1 MSLTSSEIDRI
12 APTRRPAGPAV
23 GYHTWRDLTFL
34 HWRFPPELIAPL
46 IPAGLTL
53 DTFEGEA
60 WVGLVP
66 FFMANVRPSWFC
78 TVPGLSNF
86 CETNV
91 RTYVHFRGQDPG
103 VWFLSLEA
111 SNSIAVLAARLGWHL
126 PYFRASM
133 SLINDGTTRHY
144 QSQRHWPGP
153 RGVGCQ
159 VTAQF
164 GPLIGSDTP
173 HRMLPPGEAIPG
185 SFEHFLVERYLLYT
199 QGRNGSLYCGQVH
212 HRPYPV
218 RTVEHLECTDS
229 LLASHG
235 LTVSRPPDHVAAST
249 GVDVEIFPLRRIAG
263 GPGTSV

>member
-1 MSLTSSEIDRI
+1 MSPASPEIDRI

-34 HWRFPPELIAPL
+34 HWKFPPELIAPL

-66 FFMANVRPSWFC
+66 FFMANVRPSWFWA
-78 TVPGLSNF
+78 VPGLSHF

-103 VWFLSLEA
+103 VWFLSLDA

-126 PYFRASM
+126 PYFRSEM
-133 SLINDGTTRHY
+133 SLTVDGSWRRY
-144 QSQRHWPGP
+144 RSIRRWPGP

-159 VTAQF
+159 VSARF
-164 GPLIGSDTP
+164 GPLLGSDEP
-173 HRMLPPGEAIPG
+173 HRAKPPGEAIPG
-185 SFEHFLVERYLLYT
+185 SFEHFLVERYLLFA
-199 QGRNGSLYCGQVH
+199 QGRDGSLHRGQVH

-218 RTVEHLECTDS
+218 STVTELEYDDS
-229 LLASHG
+229 LLPSHG
-235 LTVSRPPDHVAAST
+235 LTVSRPPDHIAAST
-249 GVDVEIFPLRRIAG
+249 GVDVEIFPLRRI
-263 GPGTSV
+263 SD